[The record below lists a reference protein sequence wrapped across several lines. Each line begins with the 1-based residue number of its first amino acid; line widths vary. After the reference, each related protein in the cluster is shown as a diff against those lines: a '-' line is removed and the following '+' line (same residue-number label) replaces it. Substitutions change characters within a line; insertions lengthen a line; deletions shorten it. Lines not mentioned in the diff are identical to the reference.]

1 MGSRVFSMTVGQK
14 TMSINGTNVA
24 MTTAPVIVNE
34 RIFIPLRDLGV
45 ALGLNDDK
53 IQWDDATKTATLN
66 GTAADK
72 TTDK

>member
-1 MGSRVFSMTVGQK
+1 
-14 TMSINGTNVA
+14 MSINGTNVA

-53 IQWDDATKTATLN
+53 IHWDDATKTATLN
-66 GTAADK
+66 GTVEANATEEK
-72 TTDK
+72 TAE